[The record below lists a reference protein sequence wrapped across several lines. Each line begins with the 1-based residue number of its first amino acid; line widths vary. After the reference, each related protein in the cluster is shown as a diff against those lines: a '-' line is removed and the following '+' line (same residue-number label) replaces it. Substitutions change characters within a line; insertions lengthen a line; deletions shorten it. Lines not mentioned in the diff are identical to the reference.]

1 MKVKIGCKVKLPWD
15 DRYHVGW
22 VVHHDGMWEDASPW
36 WVMYLTDPEG
46 DFRYDCFRPEALKVL
61 AEPDSAESLGATM
74 REAFGG
80 KIPEGNIVRAM
91 YQFGKCHEE
100 LVDND

>member
-1 MKVKIGCKVKLPWD
+1 MEVRVGCKVKLSWD
-15 DRYHVGW
+15 GRYHVGW
-22 VVHHDGMWEDASPW
+22 VVYHDGMWEGASPW

-46 DFRYDCFRPEALKVL
+46 DFRYECFRPESLKVL

-74 REAFGG
+74 REAFGD
-80 KIPEGNIVRAM
+80 NILQDNIDRAM
-91 YQFGKCHEE
+91 NLFGKCHEE